1 MRNVLNFLIRY
12 NSWILLTFLIVVS
25 CLLLFN
31 FNNFQQSV
39 WLTSANS
46 VSASLNSVYG
56 EVNSYMG
63 LRETNA
69 ALEERNAALQ
79 TRIYALESELQAAR
93 EQIPDTASLIP
104 QPERFSY
111 ITASVIGN
119 SQNRVDNYFTINKG
133 TDQGIRPGM
142 GVVNSFGLLGIVD
155 VSQPHVSRVI
165 SVLNNSQRFSVKI
178 SGTEFV
184 GSLHWRY
191 NDPSVAYMEEVPR
204 HAKYYKNSLV
214 VTSGFST
221 ALPEGVPVGRII
233 GKLKSSTDNYL
244 TLKIQLLPDFRH
256 LGKVWVIRDI
266 YSSELDS
273 LAIKPAAPNNMQM

>member
-79 TRIYALESELQAAR
+79 TRIYALESEL
-93 EQIPDTASLIP
+93 
-104 QPERFSY
+104 
-111 ITASVIGN
+111 
-119 SQNRVDNYFTINKG
+119 
-133 TDQGIRPGM
+133 
-142 GVVNSFGLLGIVD
+142 
-155 VSQPHVSRVI
+155 
-165 SVLNNSQRFSVKI
+165 
-178 SGTEFV
+178 
-184 GSLHWRY
+184 
-191 NDPSVAYMEEVPR
+191 
-204 HAKYYKNSLV
+204 
-214 VTSGFST
+214 
-221 ALPEGVPVGRII
+221 
-233 GKLKSSTDNYL
+233 
-244 TLKIQLLPDFRH
+244 
-256 LGKVWVIRDI
+256 
-266 YSSELDS
+266 
-273 LAIKPAAPNNMQM
+273 